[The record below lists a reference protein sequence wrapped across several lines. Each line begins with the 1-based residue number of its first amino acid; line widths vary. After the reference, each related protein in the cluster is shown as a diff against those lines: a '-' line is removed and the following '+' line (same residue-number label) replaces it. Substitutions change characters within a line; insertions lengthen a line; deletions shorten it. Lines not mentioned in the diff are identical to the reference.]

1 MRSSASMYAR
11 ISPIDSEAF
20 AFEVRSPITSLRRSL
35 IMRTFE
41 CEYTVVDENDSSAA
55 IRLQDIDALN
65 EELGDD
71 HFFATLE
78 SLIEFGTGVVIR

>member
-1 MRSSASMYAR
+1 
-11 ISPIDSEAF
+11 
-20 AFEVRSPITSLRRSL
+20 
-35 IMRTFE
+35 MRTFE